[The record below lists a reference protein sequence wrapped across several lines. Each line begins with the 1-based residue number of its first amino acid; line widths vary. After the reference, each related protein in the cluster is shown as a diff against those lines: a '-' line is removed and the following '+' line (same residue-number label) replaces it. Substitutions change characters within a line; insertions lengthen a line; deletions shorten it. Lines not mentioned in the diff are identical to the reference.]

1 MNSKEIREPI
11 TIDEMEL
18 SETISHPFLF
28 SSLLFYNLNF
38 FPLHRSSYILLSYL
52 PRTFSSLLLSTFE
65 FIYFPPFHPTLS
77 LPFFSS
83 HSLSSLLFIPLSL
96 PFFSSYSLSSLLFI
110 LLSLLPLFG
119 KKTFIPYHTE
129 FTKFVLINCATWQ
142 SLWFGV
148 IDIEAAWVEL

>member
-1 MNSKEIREPI
+1 MRWNFQRPSPI
-11 TIDEMEL
+11 L
-18 SETISHPFLF
+18 FSSLLF

-110 LLSLLPLFG
+110 PLSLPFFSSSSLSSLLFILLSLLPSFHPTLSLTFVW
-119 KKTFIPYHTE
+119 KKNFHPVSHRIYQ
-129 FTKFVLINCATWQ
+129 IR
-142 SLWFGV
+142 S
-148 IDIEAAWVEL
+148 D